1 MIELALSRGAS
12 DYAWNS
18 STVIGLFCGGGISL
32 VVFMAWEHRVG
43 DGAMI
48 PASVVRRREVWSAS
62 LYLGFFSGALLCF
75 SYYMPIYFQAVKGA
89 PALMSG
95 VYMLSGILPQLVMA
109 IMSGVLSKY
118 LIGSTDSTILMT
130 NIHSWKNGLLST
142 VGISQCCGYA
152 CWCRLNDNHNGE
164 SDGGPVGHISVCRR
178 IGSRLWHAN
187 SETPPFTFKY
197 HKSYLL
203 ILSPN

>member
-1 MIELALSRGAS
+1 MIELALSWGGS

-32 VVFMAWEHRVG
+32 IVFMAWEHRVG

-62 LYLGFFSGALLCF
+62 LYLGFFSGTLLCF
-75 SYYMPIYFQAVKGA
+75 SYYMPIYFQAVKGV

-118 LIGSTDSTILMT
+118 SIGSATDSTILMA
-130 NIHSWKNGLLST
+130 NVHSWKNGLLST
-142 VGISQCCGYA
+142 LCIGQFCDHAY
-152 CWCRLNDNHNGE
+152 WRRLNDNHNGE
-164 SDGGPVGHISVCRR
+164 SDGCPVGHVSVCRR

-187 SETPPFTFKY
+187 SETAPPT
-197 HKSYLL
+197 L
-203 ILSPN
+203 